1 MIKKLIVL
9 SIIALSAFASAY
21 SQADK
26 VMVLPFENTSD
37 KGEFNWVGEAFADS
51 LSDLLR
57 MSSLNVVTNE
67 DRKLLQQRL
76 RVPLTNIPS
85 LATSLKLARESGAT
99 VLIAGRYNIAPAVAD
114 SAATINV
121 TAKIVKVNEGR
132 FLNEVVDGQQVTRD
146 INVNDG
152 LGNLQTMQGQIA
164 FVILHRL
171 FKGSLSYSQ
180 NQLVTAANKI
190 PGRAFEAYTKA
201 LLTPALDS
209 RENYLKN
216 AMRLYTEATPDGVYS
231 DAALELGHL
240 LYQKRNAGESINAF
254 EQVISAHRACVEKAK
269 AESTVAQCSDETYA
283 EASFYIGLLQW
294 QQQNFETALA
304 TLRPLADD
312 LKLTSIYN
320 ALGAIAVQAAKSERK
335 NPAKSAALM
344 AEGLAL
350 FKKAAESAPEDANIR
365 FNYAATLFLQE
376 SHSDAAKE
384 LRAAIAAAPR
394 DGDAYFML
402 AKTLEA
408 LKDPLAATIDN
419 EARKY
424 LTANNRYALLEKE
437 WQKSKT
443 FADLRLRVEQPAR
456 KDFVSV
462 VLSRRPGASNAAPQM
477 SETEGLLLTARK
489 QIKDAQD
496 DEAMATLRR
505 VLASEP
511 MSAESY
517 LLLGKI
523 HLRRAD
529 SEQAISSFKT
539 SVFWDNRLIDAHIS
553 LGKIYIERGD
563 CQQAKSYA
571 AQSLELDKE
580 NQDAQGLQR
589 LIERCG
595 K

>member
-1 MIKKLIVL
+1 MFKKLILATVVTLVASL
-9 SIIALSAFASAY
+9 SGFA
-21 SQADK
+21 QGDK
-26 VMVLPFENTSD
+26 VLVLPFENTSD
-37 KGEFNWVGEAFADS
+37 KSEFNWVGEAFADS

-57 MSSLNVVTNE
+57 ISSLNVVTSE
-67 DRKLLQQRL
+67 ERKMLQQRL
-76 RVPLTNIPS
+76 RIPLTNIPS
-85 LATSLKLARESGAT
+85 LATSLKLARDSGAT
-99 VLIAGRYNIAPAVAD
+99 VLVAGRYNIAPAVGD
-114 SAATINV
+114 TAATINV

-201 LLTPALDS
+201 LLTPNLDA

-240 LYQKRNAGESINAF
+240 FYQKRRAGESITAF

-269 AESTVAQCSDETYA
+269 AESTVAQCNDETFA

-294 QQQNFETALA
+294 QQQNFELALA
-304 TLRPLADD
+304 TLRPLAED
-312 LKLTSIYN
+312 LKLTSVYN

-335 NPAKSAALM
+335 NPTRAAALM
-344 AEGLAL
+344 NEGLGL
-350 FKKAAESAPEDANIR
+350 FKKAAESAPDDANIR

-376 SHSDAAKE
+376 NYAEAADQ
-384 LRAAIAAAPR
+384 LRAAIAANPK

-402 AKTLEA
+402 AKAMEA
-408 LKDPLAATIDN
+408 LKSPLAESIDN

-424 LTANNRYALLEKE
+424 LTANNRYATLEKE
-437 WQKSKT
+437 WQRSKS

-462 VLSRRPGASNAAPQM
+462 VLSRRPGATKVLPQM
-477 SETEGLLLTARK
+477 SETEGLLATARK

-523 HLRRAD
+523 HLRRGD
-529 SEQAISSFKT
+529 IEQAISSFKT
-539 SVFWDNRLIDAHIS
+539 SVFWDNRMIDAHIS
-553 LGKIYIERGD
+553 LGKIYVDRGD

-571 AQSLELDKE
+571 AQAVEINAE
-580 NQDAQGLQR
+580 NADAQGLQR
-589 LIERCG
+589 MIERCG